1 MEWTLSILS
10 SQDRALYEDG
20 TLSLAGLRSAW
31 ERRDP
36 RLAEYIIKLVALDPA
51 STELGEAAR
60 EQKPTYFDVINLTS
74 WEVNRRVSAID
85 PSTPGTTGY
94 SRPRRQR
101 AIGQVYSDVFST
113 LETEATLSYL
123 PDRLK
128 TFALIE
134 ELWSDNTAYSRS
146 SLLRVVREVPMKW
159 GPWRGLKRIFK
170 QSIERQDWE
179 VFAAL
184 TVRFEQELQRTRVQR
199 GSRERSPLIPDEDGT
214 LEQTSPRKNAD
225 NPYYTSRYS
234 WDNRRAE
241 ASDINGRTFEYLLRR
256 AWRVLRRL
264 AEASPAAYPYIMASV
279 LGEYHSSVRVQGLA
293 EALEFRPELWTTDSA
308 PLMQLTEKSSNASVL
323 NFAFSALEKSF
334 REELKQA
341 DPAWVLRLARSER
354 RMARR
359 LAVRWFMEPLCGY
372 EQGLFHEMGLQQ
384 SVLAFLDYTDETQT
398 GWGSPDR
405 FNEWEERRWLQSW
418 KSNAGNKQSWP
429 ALARQYALD
438 YIKANYTV
446 IAEDLP
452 LSKVMWLLR
461 HKEESYRE
469 LGAFLLYPG
478 EAKSPYDAQLDLTF
492 WTDLLEDPR
501 TFDMA
506 ERAIR
511 RKFSGVELTSAWY
524 ADRLLSSHTSVRKLA
539 LSFLRDET
547 KYRTDDDWLLFHT
560 TIARSH
566 DAVNDILQLSLY
578 QLSRRDNAGKALL
591 DELDT
596 SFFRMLLVHPKAPCH
611 QALIDWCEGGRLKPS
626 ALGFDFLKHL
636 STKADWEAG
645 GWRTHLGDEETDA
658 HEELEYNGTVGSAV
672 RRWLRTAASVTDI
685 GYTWVKDRVEHF
697 ESSHDFIRDIF
708 RREMPFSQLAEDP
721 SSPVAAEAGV
731 AAILEKILSEAD
743 AKSRL
748 ANFYRTFL
756 LSRHELLRRDSDPNL
771 PPLSEALVLPR
782 SALNFGWFERMAV
795 DEREPIRALGMQLA
809 NVEMSRWTEVT
820 PLTFTRLKPLLRDA
834 FQDIR
839 RYLIRSITAPRR
851 PEGRLEVDRPQFK
864 VDDLYAFC
872 FDTSRDLRELGMEI
886 IVRLPQRFGQP
897 EQLLQLSESTD
908 PRVRELVIE
917 VVWRQFRTLSVTE
930 DWQPFERSVV
940 PQSLS
945 LARSQRVV
953 ALPIPPPDGLSA
965 KDAKSNR
972 KYLGQGVA
980 KQSATALRA
989 RDAFEVFVRSVL
1001 FQLPPVRQSPK
1012 LPPRAYPLE
1021 VSWRN
1026 KRTLIIA
1033 VRDLAVKDRSFAEFI
1048 LPILQEFQ
1056 NVRGK
1061 MVREAS
1067 VTALAYIQM
1076 SHPDLSALVDNA

>member
-1 MEWTLSILS
+1 MSILS

-31 ERRDP
+31 EGRDP

-51 STELGEAAR
+51 SAEMGAAAR
-60 EQKPTYFDVINLTS
+60 EQKPTYFDVITLTS
-74 WEVNRRVSAID
+74 WEVSRRVGAID
-85 PSTPGTTGY
+85 TAIPGTTGY

-101 AIGQVYSDVFST
+101 AISQVYSDVFST

-134 ELWSDNTAYSRS
+134 ELWSDNTAYARS
-146 SLLRVVREVPMKW
+146 SLLRVIREVPMKW

-170 QSIERQDWE
+170 QSIEQQDWE
-179 VFAAL
+179 VFSAL

-199 GSRERSPLIPDEDGT
+199 GSQERSPLIPNTDGD
-214 LEQTSPRKNAD
+214 LEQTSPRNSAQD
-225 NPYYTSRYS
+225 PYYTSTYN

-241 ASDINGRTFEYLLRR
+241 ARDINGRTFAYLLRR
-256 AWRVLRRL
+256 AWRALRRI
-264 AEASPAAYPYIMASV
+264 ADASPAAYPYIVAEV
-279 LGEYHSSVRVQGLA
+279 LGTYPSSVQVQALS
-293 EALEFRPELWTTDSA
+293 EAFQYRKELWTKDIT
-308 PLMQLTEKSSNASVL
+308 PLMQLTEKSSNAKVL
-323 NFAFSALEKSF
+323 DFAFAALEGNF

-341 DPAWVLRLARSER
+341 EPAWVLRLARSDR
-354 RMARR
+354 RQARR
-359 LAVRWFMEPLCGY
+359 LAVRWFIEPICGC
-372 EQGLFHEMGLQQ
+372 EQGLFHENGLQQ
-384 SVLAFLDYTDETQT
+384 SVLAFLDYDDDQHTS
-398 GWGSPDR
+398 WGSQDR

-418 KSNAGNKQSWP
+418 RPEAGNNPSWP
-429 ALARQYALD
+429 AFARQYAVD

-446 IAEDLP
+446 IASDLP

-461 HKEESYRE
+461 HKKSAYRE
-469 LGAFLLYPG
+469 LGGFLLYPG
-478 EAKSPYDAQLDLTF
+478 EKKSPYDAELDLTF

-501 TFDMA
+501 TFEMA
-506 ERAIR
+506 ELAIR
-511 RKFSGVELTSAWY
+511 RKFSGVELTSIWY
-524 ADRLLSSHTSVRKLA
+524 ADRLLSRHASVRKLA
-539 LSFLRDET
+539 LAFLRDET
-547 KYRTDDDWLLFHT
+547 KYRADDDWLLFHK
-560 TIARSH
+560 TIVRSH
-566 DAVNDILQLSLY
+566 DAVSDILQLSLY
-578 QLSRRDNAGKALL
+578 QLSRRDSAGASLM

-596 SFFRMLLVHPKAPCH
+596 SFFRMLLVHPKEPCH
-611 QALIDWCEGGRLKPS
+611 QALIDWCEGGRLEVA

-636 STKADWEAG
+636 STEADWEAG
-645 GWRTHLGDEETDA
+645 GWRPHIGDEHDDA
-658 HEELEYNGTVGSAV
+658 HEELSYNGTIGAAV
-672 RRWLRTAASVTDI
+672 RRWLRTTASVTDI
-685 GYTWVKDRVEHF
+685 GYNWVKHRAELF
-697 ESSHDFIRDIF
+697 ESSYDFVRAIF
-708 RREMPFSQLAEDP
+708 RREMPFSQFADDP
-721 SSPVAAEAGV
+721 SSPAA
-731 AAILEKILSEAD
+731 AATGLSVILEKILAETD

-748 ANFYRTFL
+748 ARFYREFL
-756 LSRHELLRRDSDPNL
+756 LSRHELIRRYTDPNL
-771 PPLSEALVLPR
+771 PPLPEGLVLPR
-782 SALNFGWFERMAV
+782 SALSFAWFERMAV
-795 DEREPIRALGMQLA
+795 DERLPIRELGMRLA
-809 NVEMSRWTEVT
+809 DFEMSRWTEVT

-839 RYLIRSITAPRR
+839 RYLVRSITAPRR
-851 PEGRLEVDRPQFK
+851 PEGRLEVERPQFK
-864 VDDLYAFC
+864 VDELYAFC

-917 VVWRQFRTLSVTE
+917 VVWRQFRALSVTD

-945 LARSQRVV
+945 LSKSQRVV
-953 ALPIPPPDGLSA
+953 ALPIPPPDGLAA

-980 KQSATALRA
+980 KQSSTALRA
-989 RDAFEVFVRSVL
+989 RDTFEGFVRSVL

-1033 VRDLAVKDRSFAEFI
+1033 VRDLAVRDRTFAEFI

-1067 VTALAYIQM
+1067 VTALAHIQM
-1076 SHPDLSALVDNA
+1076 SHPDLSALVDNV